1 MDFPAP
7 EVRDMKAG
15 EISDGWRTVSLI
27 TWIGVFGALLSVA
40 VSSRTIGRP
49 IWWLGPA
56 GNPAPLVFLVL
67 PIVLTVTPII
77 ATVWRPHQM
86 VRVGLVCSLILLA
99 TAIPDFGD
107 SPAIAWAVSVIAIAA
122 IVETIALLLVSRH
135 YR

>member
-1 MDFPAP
+1 MEFPAP
-7 EVRDMKAG
+7 DVRDMKAG

-67 PIVLTVTPII
+67 PIVLTVTPIV

>member
-7 EVRDMKAG
+7 NIHDTEDAG
-15 EISDGWRTVSLI
+15 ISDGWRTVSLI

-56 GNPAPLVFLVL
+56 GNPAPLIFLVL
-67 PIVLTVTPII
+67 PIALTVSPIV
-77 ATVWRPHQM
+77 ATVWRPHQV
-86 VRVGLVCSLILLA
+86 VRTGLVCSLLLLA

>member
-1 MDFPAP
+1 MEFPAP
-7 EVRDMKAG
+7 DVRDMKAG

-99 TAIPDFGD
+99 TAIPDFGG

>member
-56 GNPAPLVFLVL
+56 GNPAPLLFLVL
-67 PIVLTVTPII
+67 PIVLTVTPIV

>member
-7 EVRDMKAG
+7 EVHDMKAG

-56 GNPAPLVFLVL
+56 GNPAPLLFLVL
-67 PIVLTVTPII
+67 PIVLTVTPIV

-107 SPAIAWAVSVIAIAA
+107 SPAIAWAVSVIAVAA

>member
-7 EVRDMKAG
+7 VLEPETHVPL
-15 EISDGWRTVSLI
+15 SDGWRTVSLI

-56 GNPAPLVFLVL
+56 GDPAPLLYLVV
-67 PIVLTVTPII
+67 PVTITLMPII
-77 ATVWRPHQM
+77 ATMRRPHLV
-86 VRVGLVCSLILLA
+86 VRSSMLCALALLV
-99 TAIPDFGD
+99 TAIPDFAD
-107 SPAIAWAVSVIAIAA
+107 SPAIAWAVTTIAA
-122 IVETIALLLVSRH
+122 AALAESIALLLVSRH

>member
-7 EVRDMKAG
+7 AFEPKTQVGM
-15 EISDGWRTVSLI
+15 SDGWRTVSLI

-56 GNPAPLVFLVL
+56 GDPAPLLYLVVPVTITL
-67 PIVLTVTPII
+67 TPII
-77 ATVWRPHQM
+77 ATMRRPYLV
-86 VRVGLVCSLILLA
+86 VRSSMLCAIALLV
-99 TAIPDFGD
+99 TALPDFAD
-107 SPAIAWAVSVIAIAA
+107 SPAIAWAVSTIAVAA
-122 IVETIALLLVSRH
+122 LIESIALLVVSRH

>member
-7 EVRDMKAG
+7 ELPRAVGGGA
-15 EISDGWRTVSLI
+15 SDGWRTVSLI

-56 GNPAPLVFLVL
+56 GSPAPLIFLVV
-67 PIVLTVTPII
+67 PVVLTVTPIVV
-77 ATVWRPHQM
+77 TMRRPQHM
-86 VRVGLVCSLILLA
+86 VRAGFACSLILLG
-99 TAIPDFGD
+99 TAIPDFGN
-107 SPAIAWAVSVIAIAA
+107 SPAIAWAVVVIAIAA
-122 IVETIALLLVSRH
+122 LVETIALLLVSRH

>member
-7 EVRDMKAG
+7 DIDDTKDG
-15 EISDGWRTVSLI
+15 GISDGWRTVSLI
-27 TWIGVFGALLSVA
+27 SWIGVFGALLSVA

-49 IWWLGPA
+49 IWWLGPS
-56 GNPAPLVFLVL
+56 GNPAPLVFLVV
-67 PIVLTVTPII
+67 PIVLTVTPI
-77 ATVWRPHQM
+77 AVTMWRPRQM
-86 VRVGLVCSLILLA
+86 VRVGLVCSLILLT

-122 IVETIALLLVSRH
+122 LVETIALLLVSRH